1 MTAGYSPAVPR
12 PIRPPIGLLLARTAK
27 DVSRAF
33 DDTLG
38 AAGGSL
44 PVWLILLALKTRE
57 PPNQRELAQ
66 AVGIQGATLS
76 HHLDAMEGDGLLTRQ
91 RDPSNR
97 RVHQVRLTEQG
108 EDRFHRL
115 AAAARIHDERIR
127 AGLAEEEIATL
138 AELLGRLQS
147 NVTGPRTAPP
157 AAEIPVS

>member
-115 AAAARIHDERIR
+115 AAAARSHDERIR

-157 AAEIPVS
+157 AAEIPVI